1 MLQATPFG
9 HPHGA
14 AELPGVS
21 QQVHGLHD
29 AFGKTSGGVYHGWG
43 VPKSWGHPKRAIWM
57 VYFMEIPMKMD
68 DLGVP
73 LFQEATWRLNSD
85 LM

>member
-14 AELPGVS
+14 AELPNVS

-43 VPKSWGHPKRAIWM
+43 VPKSWGVPQASHLDGLFHGDSDENGWSGGTPISGSHL
-57 VYFMEIPMKMD
+57 EI
-68 DLGVP
+68 
-73 LFQEATWRLNSD
+73 E
-85 LM
+85 